1 MLDAVGL
8 AHLLERE
15 KQSGGGS
22 RPRAAS
28 TDSNTGTD
36 DNTVALLPMTAT
48 SASELVRI
56 NNDAGDTVGKAP
68 ETMLARWSAELS
80 HGERQRLAFARLF
93 YWQPAVAG
101 TLARAGLPMPMNTYS
116 RRLVGGGP
124 VLDEA
129 TSAVDP
135 AMACALL
142 DRCRALG
149 ITVVSVAHAPDVVA
163 WHARRLHLTGEDG
176 GWTLDPA

>member
-1 MLDAVGL
+1 MPATAATTVR
-8 AHLLERE
+8 ER
-15 KQSGGGS
+15 
-22 RPRAAS
+22 RPRI
-28 TDSNTGTD
+28 DG
-36 DNTVALLPMTAT
+36 
-48 SASELVRI
+48 
-56 NNDAGDTVGKAP
+56 DAGGKAP

-101 TLARAGLPMPMNTYS
+101 TFLFFFPAGCV
-116 RRLVGGGP
+116 RRIPHALTPALGTFVGAA

-135 AMACALL
+135 AMARALL
-142 DRCRALG
+142 DRCRALD
-149 ITVVSVAHAPDVVA
+149 ITVVSVAHDPDVAA